1 MCNNDKL
8 PLLKLVDFHTH
19 TFLSDGAYGPMEMAQ
34 RARSK
39 GYSIIGLTDHVDF
52 GTCDVI
58 LPQLIKAAERINS
71 SEMGIT
77 ALAGVEITHVPPSQI
92 QELVASCREKGAEYV
107 IVHGETP
114 SEPVMKGTNRAAIMA
129 SADILAHPG
138 FISEE
143 DVALAAEKGV
153 FLELSGK
160 PQHMTANRH
169 ILKLARKYRAPLLLN
184 SDAHND
190 EQLFTPERYRKILEE
205 LELPYRELQEYIE
218 RFLKK
223 ILRRAS
229 WQKE

>member
-1 MCNNDKL
+1 M
-8 PLLKLVDFHTH
+8 DFHTH

-52 GTCDVI
+52 GTCETI
-58 LPQLIKAAERINS
+58 LPQLIKAVEKINS
-71 SEMGIT
+71 SEMGII
-77 ALAGVEITHVPPSQI
+77 AIAGVEITHVPPSQI
-92 QELVASCREKGAEYV
+92 EELVRSCREKGAEYV

-143 DVALAAEKGV
+143 EAALAAEKGV
-153 FLELSGK
+153 FLELSAK
-160 PQHMTANRH
+160 PQHMAANRH
-169 ILKLARKYRAPLLLN
+169 ILRLARKYGAPFLLN

-190 EQLFTPERYRKILEE
+190 EQLFTLQRYSEILQE
-205 LELPYRELQEYIE
+205 LDLPYRELEEHIKK
-218 RFLKK
+218 FLKK
-223 ILRRAS
+223 ILRRAP
-229 WQKE
+229 WQNG